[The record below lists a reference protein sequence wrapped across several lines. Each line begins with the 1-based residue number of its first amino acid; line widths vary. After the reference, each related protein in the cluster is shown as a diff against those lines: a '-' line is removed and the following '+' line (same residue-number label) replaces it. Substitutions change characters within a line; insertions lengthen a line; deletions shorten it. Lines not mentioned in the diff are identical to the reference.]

1 MYLSSINRIKIC
13 NLNIN
18 LNKSIIDRGNKESEM
33 IGLETISE
41 DIYSIDN
48 FEDDDKVKDNDS
60 KGNFIINL

>member
-1 MYLSSINRIKIC
+1 
-13 NLNIN
+13 LNIN